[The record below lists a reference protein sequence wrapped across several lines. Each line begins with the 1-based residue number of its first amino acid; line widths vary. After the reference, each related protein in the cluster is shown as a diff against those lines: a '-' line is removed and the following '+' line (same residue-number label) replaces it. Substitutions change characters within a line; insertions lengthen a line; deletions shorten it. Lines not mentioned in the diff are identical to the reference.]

1 MAKRQDKLT
10 TILSSAT
17 SAVPTHVKIQ
27 KLRSHSHLALTTVL
41 QPKRALCDGSHR
53 SAYKLC
59 GPCKA
64 AIVALRK
71 FGTNYLSIG
80 IESGLGAPLYAM
92 MDNKKRG
99 LGIRNSNANKH
110 AMESLSSAFY
120 YKGAAAELIT
130 SWKYR
135 SMIELTDYIAGL
147 ITDASI
153 APPNH
158 DIVTVILS
166 HWKRRL
172 TRGFDPVWLL
182 ANALMKH
189 GVISRPTLILKPRRK
204 LPYQHLKHR
213 YERHIASSH
222 FQVNKHVLA
231 KRVLILDDVVTN
243 SSTLNAAA
251 LALKDAGAKSV
262 CGFTI
267 ASAERKPIA
276 LV

>member
-1 MAKRQDKLT
+1 MTKRQDELT

-17 SAVPTHVKIQ
+17 FSVPTHVKMQ
-27 KLRSHSHLALTTVL
+27 KLRSHAHRVLTTVL
-41 QPKRALCDGSHR
+41 QPKCALCDGHHC
-53 SAYKLC
+53 SADKLC
-59 GPCKA
+59 DSCKS
-64 AIVALRK
+64 AILALRK
-71 FGTNYLSIG
+71 PETNYLPIRT
-80 IESGLGAPLYAM
+80 ESGLKTPLSAM
-92 MDNKKRG
+92 MHNKKRG
-99 LGIRNSNANKH
+99 PGIRNSNANKH
-110 AMESLSSAFY
+110 AMERLSSAFY

-130 SWKYR
+130 RWKYR

-158 DIVTVILS
+158 DIVTVIPS

-182 ANALMKH
+182 ANALMKQS
-189 GVISRPTLILKPRRK
+189 VISRPTLILKPRHK

-213 YERHIASSH
+213 HERHIASSH
-222 FQVNKHVLA
+222 FQVNKDVLA
-231 KRVLILDDVVTN
+231 QRVLILDDVVTTG
-243 SSTLNAAA
+243 STLNAAA

-267 ASAERKPIA
+267 ASAEREPIA

>member
-1 MAKRQDKLT
+1 MTKRQDELT

-17 SAVPTHVKIQ
+17 FSVPTHVKTQ
-27 KLRSHSHLALTTVL
+27 KLRSHAHRVLTTVL
-41 QPKRALCDGSHR
+41 QPKCALCDGHHC
-53 SAYKLC
+53 SADKLC
-59 GPCKA
+59 DSCKS
-64 AIVALRK
+64 AILALRK
-71 FGTNYLSIG
+71 PGTNYLSIRT
-80 IESGLGAPLYAM
+80 ESGIKTPLYAM
-92 MDNKKRG
+92 EG
-99 LGIRNSNANKH
+99 
-110 AMESLSSAFY
+110 LSSAFY
-120 YKGAAAELIT
+120 YKGAVAELIT
-130 SWKYR
+130 RWKYR

-158 DIVTVILS
+158 DIVTVIPS

-213 YERHIASSH
+213 HERHIASSH
-222 FQVNKHVLA
+222 FQVNKDVLA
-231 KRVLILDDVVTN
+231 QRVLILDDVVTTG
-243 SSTLNAAA
+243 STLNAAA

-267 ASAERKPIA
+267 ASAEREPIA
-276 LV
+276 LF